1 MQEKIIKSLR
11 ILSVGKSYWTLTVGD
26 EYGGNLKIE
35 KIIQEDDNKFVV
47 CLENGDDIYV
57 ISNNV
62 MIYREL
68 VNN

>member
-26 EYGGNLKIE
+26 KYSNLKIE